1 MSAVPSITDSRYSVE
16 TPEAITLQADTAG
29 LMPRALAMTA
39 DATIRS
45 IIWLFVFLFIG
56 TRGEAGL
63 GIAFI
68 IVFLLEWFY
77 PVFFEVLWNGQ
88 TPGKK
93 MLGLKVIHDDLT
105 PISWNAS
112 ILRNLLL
119 FVDFLPVSYVFGSLS
134 IAVSPQFKR
143 LGDLAAGTLVVYSA
157 PKAKPK
163 KSKKKGQTTKKKE
176 AWNVEPVMPPEGL
189 SLDEQQA
196 LLEFYDRGHTLSEAR
211 REELVSFLGDAL
223 EETSV
228 ERVAGMGAW
237 LRGGGVSAS

>member
-1 MSAVPSITDSRYSVE
+1 MSAVPTITDSRYSVE
-16 TPEAITLQADTAG
+16 TPEAITLQADIAG
-29 LMPRALAMTA
+29 LMPRALAMA
-39 DATIRS
+39 SDATIRS
-45 IIWLFVFLFIG
+45 IIWTIVFISIG
-56 TRGEAGL
+56 TRGEAGV

-77 PVFFEVLWNGQ
+77 PVFFEVLWKGQ

-93 MLGLKVIHDDLT
+93 MLGVKVIHDDLT

-119 FVDFLPVSYVFGSLS
+119 FVDFLPLSYVFGTLS
-134 IAVSPQFKR
+134 ICASPQFKR
-143 LGDLAAGTLVVYSA
+143 LGDLAAGTLVVYVA
-157 PKAKPK
+157 PKPK
-163 KSKKKGQTTKKKE
+163 TRKSKKG

-196 LLEFYDRGHTLSEAR
+196 LLEFYDRGQGLSEAR

-223 EETSV
+223 QETSV